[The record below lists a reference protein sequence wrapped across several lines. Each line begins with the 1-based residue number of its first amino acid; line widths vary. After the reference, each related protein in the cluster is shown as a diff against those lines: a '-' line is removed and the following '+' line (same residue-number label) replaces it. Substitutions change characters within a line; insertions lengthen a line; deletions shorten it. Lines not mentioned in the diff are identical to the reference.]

1 MSAAFDVVLFDLGGV
16 LIQFGG
22 VSAMRE
28 LAGID
33 DDGDLWRRW
42 LSCRWVRSFEAGRC
56 SESEFAE
63 GVVSD
68 WRLSISPAAYL
79 DAFRRWPEGPLPGA
93 QELLTSARERVRIG
107 CLSNTNALHWN
118 DRAGRWPLMAMFDF
132 RFLSF
137 ELGLVKPD
145 RDIFEHVARALP
157 ASPSRVL
164 FLDDNAVNV
173 EQACALGFSGAQ
185 VRGVEEA
192 HAALVTAGVL
202 SGR

>member
-1 MSAAFDVVLFDLGGV
+1 MRQAVDVVLFDLGGV
-16 LIQFGG
+16 LIRLGG
-22 VSAMRE
+22 VSPMRE

-33 DDGDLWRRW
+33 DDGDLWQRW
-42 LSCRWVRSFEAGRC
+42 LSCRWVRSFEAGQC

-63 GVVSD
+63 GVVAD
-68 WRLSISPAAYL
+68 WGLSISPAAYL

-93 QELLTSARERVRIG
+93 EDLLTAARDKASIG

-145 RDIFEHVARALP
+145 RDIFEHVAHALP

-202 SGR
+202 PSR

>member
-1 MSAAFDVVLFDLGGV
+1 MRQAVDVVLFDLGGV
-16 LIQFGG
+16 LIRLGG
-22 VSAMRE
+22 VSPMRE

-33 DDGDLWRRW
+33 DDGDLWQRW
-42 LSCRWVRSFEAGRC
+42 LSCRWVRSFEAGQC

-63 GVVSD
+63 GVVAD
-68 WRLSISPAAYL
+68 WGLSISPAAYL

-93 QELLTSARERVRIG
+93 EDLLTAARDKVSIG

-202 SGR
+202 PSR